1 MTKDY
6 RPASVFFYPRIRLSP
21 YFEATQR
28 HGAKAYSAYNHMY
41 IPSWYG
47 DTDDEYWALTNDVVI
62 WDVAVERQ
70 LEIKGPDGFA
80 FTNMLTPRDLNQCEV
95 GQCMYVMITD
105 ENGGIINDPV
115 LLRLAENHFWLSLSD
130 SDVLLWAKGLAYN
143 SDLEV
148 ELGEP
153 DVSPVQVQ
161 GPKSRA
167 LMQDLF
173 GDWILDLPYYYHK
186 QTELGDMEMVVSRT
200 GYTGEIGYEIYLKNS
215 IRDGLKLWDAVMEA
229 GKPHNITVTGP
240 SLIRRLEFGIRNYGQ
255 DMRLEHNPYEI
266 GLGWSVDLDQEADF
280 IGKEA
285 LKRIK
290 AEGITRKLVGVEIE
304 GDRIQ
309 GWNEDYWPVQS
320 NGKAIGQV
328 TTGAYS
334 PRLEKNIGY
343 AMVPIEYA
351 ELGTKFNVDV
361 RGETTTATVVRDPFI
376 DPNRE
381 TPKG

>member
-6 RPASVFFYPRIRLSP
+6 RPATVFFYPRIRLSP

-28 HGAKAYSAYNHMY
+28 LGAKAYSAYNHMY

-47 DTDDEYWALTNDVVI
+47 DTDKEYWALTNDVVI

-80 FTNMLTPRDLNQCEV
+80 FTNTLTPRDLNKCEV

-143 SDLEV
+143 SDLDV

-186 QTELGDMEMVVSRT
+186 QTELGNMEMVVSRT

-229 GKPHNITVTGP
+229 GKPHNIVVTGP

-266 GLGWSVDLDQEADF
+266 GFGWSVDLDQEADF

-290 AEGITRKLVGVEIE
+290 AEGITRKLVGVEIDGE
-304 GDRIQ
+304 RIQ
-309 GWNEDYWPVQS
+309 GWNEDYWPVHS
-320 NGKAIGQV
+320 DGKAIGQV

-351 ELGTKFNVDV
+351 ELGTKFDVDV
-361 RGETTTATVVRDPFI
+361 RGETKTATVVEEPFI
-376 DPNRE
+376 DPRRE

>member
-1 MTKDY
+1 MKKDY
-6 RPASVFFYPRIRLSP
+6 RPATVFFYPRIRLSP

-28 HGAKAYSAYNHMY
+28 YGAKAYSAYNHMY

-70 LEIKGPDGFA
+70 LEIKGSDGFA

-143 SDLEV
+143 SDWEV

-173 GDWILDLPYYYHK
+173 GDWILDLPYYYHR

-229 GKPHNITVTGP
+229 GKPYNIVPTGP

-266 GLGWSVDLDQEADF
+266 GFGWSVDLDQEADF

-290 AEGITRKLVGVEIE
+290 AEGVKRKLVGVEID

-309 GWNEDYWPVQS
+309 GWNEDFWPVHTD
-320 NGKAIGQV
+320 GKTIGQV

-343 AMVPIEYA
+343 AMVPLEYA
-351 ELGTKFNVDV
+351 QLGTKFNVDV
-361 RGETTTATVVRDPFI
+361 RGETTTATVVEEPFVDPK
-376 DPNRE
+376 RE

>member
-1 MTKDY
+1 MKKDY

-47 DTDDEYWALTNDVVI
+47 DTDDEYRALTNDVVI

-80 FTNMLTPRDLNQCEV
+80 FTNMLTPRDLNKCEV

-130 SDVLLWAKGLAYN
+130 SDVLLWAKGLAHN
-143 SDLEV
+143 SDWNV

-266 GLGWSVDLDQEADF
+266 GFGWTVDLDQEADF
-280 IGKEA
+280 MGKEA
-285 LKRIK
+285 LKQIK
-290 AEGITRKLVGVEIE
+290 AEGIKRKLVGVEID
-304 GDRIQ
+304 GDRIP
-309 GWNEDYWPVQS
+309 GWNEDFWPVHS
-320 NGKAIGQV
+320 DGKAIGQV

-351 ELGTKFNVDV
+351 KLGTKFDVDA
-361 RGETTTATVVRDPFI
+361 RGDTRTATVVRDPFI
-376 DPNRE
+376 DPKRE

>member
-6 RPASVFFYPRIRLSP
+6 RPATVFFYPRIRLSP

-28 HGAKAYSAYNHMY
+28 LGAKAYSAYNHMY

-47 DTDDEYWALTNDVVI
+47 DTDKEYWALTNDVVI

-80 FTNMLTPRDLNQCEV
+80 FTNMLTPRDLNKCEV

-143 SDLEV
+143 SDLDV

-186 QTELGDMEMVVSRT
+186 QTELGNMEMVVSRT

-229 GKPHNITVTGP
+229 GKPHNIVVTGP

-266 GLGWSVDLDQEADF
+266 GFGWTVDMDQEADF
-280 IGKEA
+280 MGKEA

-290 AEGITRKLVGVEIE
+290 AEGITRKLVGVEIDGE
-304 GDRIQ
+304 RIQ
-309 GWNEDYWPVQS
+309 GWNEDYWPVHS
-320 NGKAIGQV
+320 DGKAIGQV

-351 ELGTKFNVDV
+351 ELGTKFDVDV
-361 RGETTTATVVRDPFI
+361 RGETKTATVVEEPFI
-376 DPNRE
+376 DPRRE

>member
-28 HGAKAYSAYNHMY
+28 HGAKAYSAYNHML

-80 FTNMLTPRDLNQCEV
+80 FTNMLTPRDLNKCEV

-143 SDLEV
+143 SDLDV

-173 GDWILDLPYYYHK
+173 GDWILDLPYYYHR

-215 IRDGLKLWDAVMEA
+215 IRDGMKLWEAVMEA
-229 GKPHNITVTGP
+229 GKPHNIMVTGP

-266 GLGWSVDLDQEADF
+266 GFGWSVDLEQEADF

-361 RGETTTATVVRDPFI
+361 RGETKTATVVEEPFI
-376 DPNRE
+376 DPRRE

>member
-143 SDLEV
+143 SKWDV

-153 DVSPVQVQ
+153 DVSPVQIQ

-173 GDWILDLPYYYHK
+173 GDWIVDLPYYYHR

-229 GKPHNITVTGP
+229 GKPHNIIPTGP

-266 GLGWSVDLDQEADF
+266 GFGWTVDLDQEADF
-280 IGKEA
+280 MGKEA

-290 AEGITRKLVGVEIE
+290 AEGIQRKLVGVEIE

-309 GWNEDYWPVQS
+309 GWNEDFWPVHS
-320 NGKAIGQV
+320 DGKAIGQV

>member
-143 SDLEV
+143 SKWNV

-153 DVSPVQVQ
+153 DVSPVQIQ

-173 GDWILDLPYYYHK
+173 GDWIVDLPYYYHR
-186 QTELGDMEMVVSRT
+186 QTELGDMEMIVSRT

-229 GKPHNITVTGP
+229 GKPHNIIPTGP

-266 GLGWSVDLDQEADF
+266 GFGWTVDLDQEADF
-280 IGKEA
+280 VGKEA

-290 AEGITRKLVGVEIE
+290 AEGIQRKLVGVEIE

-309 GWNEDYWPVQS
+309 GWNEDFWPVHS
-320 NGKAIGQV
+320 DGKAIGQV

-361 RGETTTATVVRDPFI
+361 RGETTPATVVRDPFI

>member
-143 SDLEV
+143 SKWNV

-153 DVSPVQVQ
+153 DVSPVQIQ

-173 GDWILDLPYYYHK
+173 GDWIVDLPYYYHR

-229 GKPHNITVTGP
+229 GKPHNIIPTGP

-266 GLGWSVDLDQEADF
+266 GFGWTVDLDQEADF
-280 IGKEA
+280 VGKEA

-290 AEGITRKLVGVEIE
+290 AEGIQRKLVGVEIE

-309 GWNEDYWPVQS
+309 GWNEDFWPVHS
-320 NGKAIGQV
+320 DGKAIGQV

>member
-80 FTNMLTPRDLNQCEV
+80 FTNMLTPRDLNKCEV

-143 SDLEV
+143 SNWEV

-173 GDWILDLPYYYHK
+173 GDWILDLPYYYHR
-186 QTELGDMEMVVSRT
+186 QTELGDMEMVVTRT
-200 GYTGEIGYEIYLKNS
+200 GYTGEIGYEIFLKNS
-215 IRDGLKLWDAVMEA
+215 MRDGLKLWDAVMEA
-229 GKPHNITVTGP
+229 GKPYNIVPTGP

-266 GLGWSVDLDQEADF
+266 GFGWSVDLDQEADF

-290 AEGITRKLVGVEIE
+290 AEGVKRKLVGVEIDGE
-304 GDRIQ
+304 RIQ
-309 GWNEDYWPVQS
+309 GWNEDFWPVHTD
-320 NGKAIGQV
+320 GKAIGQV

-343 AMVPIEYA
+343 AMVAIEYA
-351 ELGTKFNVDV
+351 NLGTKFNVDV
-361 RGETTTATVVRDPFI
+361 RGETTTATVVEEPFI
-376 DPNRE
+376 DPKRE

>member
-28 HGAKAYSAYNHMY
+28 LGAKAYSAYNHMY

-47 DTDDEYWALTNDVVI
+47 DTDKEYWALTNDVVL

-143 SDLEV
+143 SKWEV

-186 QTELGDMEMVVSRT
+186 QTQLGDMEMVVSRT

-229 GKPHNITVTGP
+229 GKPHNIIVTGP

-266 GLGWSVDLDQEADF
+266 GFGWSVDLDQEADF

-290 AEGITRKLVGVEIE
+290 AEGITRKLVGVEID

-309 GWNEDYWPVQS
+309 GWNEDYWPVYS
-320 NGKAIGQV
+320 DGKAIGQV

-351 ELGTKFNVDV
+351 ELGTNFNVDV
-361 RGETTTATVVRDPFI
+361 RGETKTATVVREPFI
-376 DPNRE
+376 DPKRE

>member
-80 FTNMLTPRDLNQCEV
+80 FTNMLTPRDLNKCEV

-143 SDLEV
+143 SDFDV

-173 GDWILDLPYYYHK
+173 GDWILDLPYYYHR

-229 GKPHNITVTGP
+229 GKPHNIMVTGP

-266 GLGWSVDLDQEADF
+266 GFGWTVDLDQEADF
-280 IGKEA
+280 VGKEA

-290 AEGITRKLVGVEIE
+290 AEGIQRKLVGVEIE

-309 GWNEDYWPVQS
+309 GWNEDFWPVHS
-320 NGKAIGQV
+320 DGKAIGQV